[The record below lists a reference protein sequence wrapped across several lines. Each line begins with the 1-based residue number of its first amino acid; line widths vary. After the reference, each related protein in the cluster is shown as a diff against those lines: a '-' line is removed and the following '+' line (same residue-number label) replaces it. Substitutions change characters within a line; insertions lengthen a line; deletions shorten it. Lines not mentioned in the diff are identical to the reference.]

1 MKDKNYKI
9 DKNYSLSYEKVIS
22 TFLSTNVRFIKSPSQ
37 YTFSCIPHQNET
49 RFVRMIPFET
59 ISKTSFRYH
68 YLYDK

>member
-22 TFLSTNVRFIKSPSQ
+22 TNVRFIKSPSQ
-37 YTFSCIPHQNET
+37 YTFSCMPHQNET
-49 RFVRMIPFET
+49 RFVRMIPFEA

>member
-37 YTFSCIPHQNET
+37 CTFSCMPHLNEA
-49 RFVRMIPFET
+49 RFVQMIPFET
-59 ISKTSFRYH
+59 ISKTSFRYDD
-68 YLYDK
+68 LSDT